1 MSSQMDLHLVESES
15 FGSIELEQLS
25 ARSPS
30 IGRSQPN
37 PPKYSVIFPQPQ
49 FSVCKCGAQWRRVE
63 CKCSL
68 PATEIDLPCEPKVQW
83 MPDMQRALLDL
94 VVL

>member
-37 PPKYSVIFPQPQ
+37 PPKYLAIFPQPQ